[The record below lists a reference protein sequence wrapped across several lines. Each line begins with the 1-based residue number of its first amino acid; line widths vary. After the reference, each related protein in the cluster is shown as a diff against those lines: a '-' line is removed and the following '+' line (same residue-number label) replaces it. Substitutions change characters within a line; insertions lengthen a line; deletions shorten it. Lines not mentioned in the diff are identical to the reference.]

1 MKKGRPVGYYHSL
14 RTHALNLLV
23 LFCEYCCQRFPPQ
36 PLGLLHVRRMLLML
50 YLYHSPFISFSQGC
64 TIGCTQC
71 NATGVPVGPGFPNND
86 TGTYSSPNIG
96 TFGYDIGGPDLCP
109 NDHSK
114 SKVSWSKSCF
124 VVQVLLLGLQSCSQT
139 SLT

>member
-1 MKKGRPVGYYHSL
+1 MF
-14 RTHALNLLV
+14 ALIFSQV
-23 LFCEYCCQRFPPQ
+23 I
-36 PLGLLHVRRMLLML
+36 GHGLML
-50 YLYHSPFISFSQGC
+50 DPVSRNAKHGINTLGGSMWFSQGC

-124 VVQVLLLGLQSCSQT
+124 VFKFCFWESKLQSCSQT

>member
-1 MKKGRPVGYYHSL
+1 MDTIIACVHTLLIFSFSSANIAANGSR
-14 RTHALNLLV
+14 RNLWVCYTCVECFL
-23 LFCEYCCQRFPPQ
+23 CCTSNTQ
-36 PLGLLHVRRMLLML
+36 
-50 YLYHSPFISFSQGC
+50 HSPFISFSQGC

-124 VVQVLLLGLQSCSQT
+124 VFKFCFWESKLQSCSQT